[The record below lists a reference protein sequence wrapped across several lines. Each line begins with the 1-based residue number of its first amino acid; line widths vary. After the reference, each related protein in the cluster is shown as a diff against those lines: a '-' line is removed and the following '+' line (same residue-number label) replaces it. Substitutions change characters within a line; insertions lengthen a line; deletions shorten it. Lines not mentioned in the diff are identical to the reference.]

1 MHGALRHA
9 MLPSDRIRA
18 PQVLFQERSVSN
30 LTCDEL
36 LFVLAMVSHREREM
50 LRMRYG
56 LDGFPPCSW
65 AEIAE
70 AFRMPLERAC
80 GVERKA
86 FRRARAA
93 LG

>member
-1 MHGALRHA
+1 MYIWTR
-9 MLPSDRIRA
+9 
-18 PQVLFQERSVSN
+18 
-30 LTCDEL
+30 DEL
-36 LFVLAMVSHREREM
+36 LFVLAMVSSREREV

-70 AFRMPLERAC
+70 AFCIPLDRAY

-86 FRRARAA
+86 LRRAVAA
-93 LG
+93 LA

>member
-1 MHGALRHA
+1 MPKWSG
-9 MLPSDRIRA
+9 D
-18 PQVLFQERSVSN
+18 QFLFM
-30 LTCDEL
+30 
-36 LFVLAMVSHREREM
+36 LAMVGSREREV

-70 AFRMPLERAC
+70 AFGITPQRAC

-86 FRRARAA
+86 LARARDA
-93 LG
+93 LA

>member
-1 MHGALRHA
+1 MTNWTR
-9 MLPSDRIRA
+9 
-18 PQVLFQERSVSN
+18 
-30 LTCDEL
+30 DEL
-36 LFVLAMVSHREREM
+36 LFVLAMVSSREREV

-70 AFRMPLERAC
+70 AFGISRDRAY

-86 FRRARAA
+86 LQRARAVLA
-93 LG
+93 